1 MSVLRNGTPLGER
14 QQALLLELLHNL
26 FQYQLMFRR
35 QFIAGDIQN
44 SLDFRHLD
52 QLEGPT
58 RRAKKCVDV
67 KSAPHTKHIA
77 SRISWLHTC
86 DPGVENR
93 KRASQ
98 FSLKL
103 TKDEIG

>member
-1 MSVLRNGTPLGER
+1 M
-14 QQALLLELLHNL
+14 
-26 FQYQLMFRR
+26 
-35 QFIAGDIQN
+35 
-44 SLDFRHLD
+44 HLD

-67 KSAPHTKHIA
+67 KSAPNAKHTA
-77 SRISWLHTC
+77 SRISWLHTRG
-86 DPGVENR
+86 PSVEIR

-103 TKDEIG
+103 TKDENG